1 MNLRAAAEKG
11 SPAPIRV
18 FLVED
23 QALVR
28 EGIRSLLALE
38 PAVRVVGAAG
48 DGEEAVSAIPTAQ
61 ADVVLLDMRL
71 PKLSGLDVLRRLSE
85 RGVPPPTIIL
95 TTFGDDAA
103 VLEGIRLGARGYLLK
118 DVSLEELVDAIRVV
132 AAGGTAVRPVVSER
146 IVRGLNGVE
155 AEPAF
160 PRMDPPDPLTEREVE
175 VLRLMTGGYSNREI
189 AGALRVAEGTV
200 KNHVSSILSKMGVR
214 DRTRAVLEAVRSG
227 YLG

>member
-1 MNLRAAAEKG
+1 VT
-11 SPAPIRV
+11 RV

-38 PAVRVVGAAG
+38 PSILVTGAAA
-48 DGEEAVSAIPTAQ
+48 DGEEALAEIPRARP
-61 ADVVLLDMRL
+61 DVVLLDMRL
-71 PKLSGLDVLRRLSE
+71 PRLSGLDVLRRLSE
-85 RGVPPPTIIL
+85 RGALPATIIL

-103 VLEGIRLGARGYLLK
+103 VLEGIRAGARGYLLK
-118 DVSLEELVDAIRVV
+118 DVSLRELVDAIRVV

-146 IVRGLNGVE
+146 VVRGLSEVT

-160 PRMDPPDPLTEREVE
+160 ERMQPPDPLTEREVE